1 MKLSRA
7 VLSGLILVLAF
18 SLVSCSSGEDAPL
31 AEFKDRS
38 ITVGEFEKAYAAV
51 DPRFLP
57 ASSGIEGYSE
67 FVTTMLNKEVMAY
80 KADELGYDKD
90 QGVIQGMEAYRGL
103 GLQAGY
109 LKIRVSDRVKVTEDE
124 VKAHYRNKGS
134 TLSVKQLLV
143 DTPDEAQDVYQMLLD
158 GGDFDTICREFSKG
172 PDAEEGGKVLTVA
185 YGSYGPTLQAAMF
198 SLGVGEFTEPLET
211 PYGFFIIKIL
221 RRTDARQKE
230 PYAETHETLEQEVR
244 VLNEMQLTNDVSEE
258 LRESAGVVWFWDNM
272 RIAFEVIPPDRSLTN
287 PTDRRDEVYPLL
299 YFEHDDLD
307 KPLLSYNEKLVTI
320 KDFSDFYDRASFFT
334 RPRREFRLGGIK
346 LFLTERM
353 MAELVVEE
361 MARSNIE
368 EHPEIK
374 AAINAKQEELMI
386 NRLYEDMVNGQT
398 TITAAMVADYYSAN
412 VTMFRTPEKRRF
424 GVILTGDIEKARAAH
439 KEIQDGKRFR
449 SVAMEYSID
458 EATLETLAETQLL
471 SEGEQPEMDE
481 YGFALERV
489 GAVTEPFE
497 TSRGWMILKLTEK
510 TDAGQFTQ
518 DEASDSIR
526 RALKQMENDARLN
539 ELLAK
544 WKEELDV
551 VIHEKNLSKI
561 RVEERTIPG
570 EATQTRRNSQR

>member
-1 MKLSRA
+1 MKFSRA
-7 VLSGLILVLAF
+7 VLSGLILALAF
-18 SLVSCSSGEDAPL
+18 SLVSCSGREDAVL
-31 AEFKDRS
+31 AEFKDRT
-38 ITVGEFEKAYAAV
+38 ITVGRFEKSYAAV
-51 DPRFLP
+51 DPIYLP
-57 ASSGIEGYSE
+57 ASSGIEGYGE
-67 FVTTMLNKEVMAY
+67 FVTTMLNKEIMAY

-109 LKIRVSDRVKVTEDE
+109 FKVRVSDKVKVSEDQ
-124 VKAHYRNKGS
+124 VKEHYRNKGA

-143 DTPDEAQDVYQMLLD
+143 DTPDEAEEVYQMLLD
-158 GGDFDTICREFSKG
+158 GSDFDTICREFSRG

-185 YGSYGPTLQAAMF
+185 YGSYGPKLQRSMF
-198 SLGVGEFTEPLET
+198 KLGVGDITEPQET

-230 PYAETHETLEQEVR
+230 PYEEIHETLEQEIR
-244 VLNEMQLTNDVSEE
+244 VLNEMMLTNEVTDGI
-258 LRESAGVVWFWDNM
+258 REAAGVVWFWDNI
-272 RIAFEVIPPDRSLTN
+272 RIVFEIIPPDRSLTN
-287 PTDRRDEVYPLL
+287 PPDRRDEIYPLL
-299 YFEHDDLD
+299 YIEHDDLD
-307 KPLLSYNEKLVTI
+307 KPMLSYNDKLVTI

-368 EHPEIK
+368 NHPEIK
-374 AAINAKQEELMI
+374 AAIRAKQEELMI

-398 TITAAMVADYYSAN
+398 VVTEAMVADYYSAN
-412 VTMFRTPEKRRF
+412 AGMFRTPEKRRF
-424 GVILTGDIEKARAAH
+424 GVILTGDIEVARAAH
-439 KEIQDGKRFR
+439 KEIQSGKRFR

-458 EATLETLAETQLL
+458 EATLETLAETQML
-471 SEGEQPEMDE
+471 SEGEQPEMDK

-489 GAVTEPFE
+489 GAVTAPFE

-510 TDAGQFTQ
+510 TEAGQFTRA
-518 DEASDSIR
+518 DASDSIR
-526 RALKQMENDARLN
+526 RALKQMENEARLN

-544 WKEELDV
+544 WKEELGV

-570 EATQTRRNSQR
+570 EATETGRNPRR